1 MKALAYGDM
10 LEVVTDFMNENS
22 DDNIRVVL
30 KFMSFLMC
38 RKGVYVCRD
47 DIMEQEK
54 QKSKEELPF

>member
-1 MKALAYGDM
+1 MKALAYGDV
-10 LEVVTDFMNENS
+10 LEVVTDFMDESS

-30 KFMSFLMC
+30 EFVSFL
-38 RKGVYVCRD
+38 RSGGLYVCRD